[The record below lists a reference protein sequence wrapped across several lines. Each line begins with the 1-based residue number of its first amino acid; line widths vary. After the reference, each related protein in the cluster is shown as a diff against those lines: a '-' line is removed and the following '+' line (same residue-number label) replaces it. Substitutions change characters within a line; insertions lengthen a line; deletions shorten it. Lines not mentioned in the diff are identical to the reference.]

1 MGVKLIGGIEL
12 SAWKAYCA
20 VIGELALYVVMTLH
34 LAGFLVPLDFSHT
47 TSLETH
53 ASNTYP
59 SPGVIIH
66 AKVMTMEMH
75 SVIAGRFEA
84 SSAPFAL
91 VQLRQI
97 PGPILGK
104 IEEPIA

>member
-1 MGVKLIGGIEL
+1 MKWDLNVGLWVT
-12 SAWKAYCA
+12 WNAYCA

-66 AKVMTMEMH
+66 AKVMTMAKKQMRIIEDFVVH
-75 SVIAGRFEA
+75 TLIR
-84 SSAPFAL
+84 
-91 VQLRQI
+91 VQMVL
-97 PGPILGK
+97 K
-104 IEEPIA
+104 

>member
-1 MGVKLIGGIEL
+1 MECDLNVGLWVT
-12 SAWKAYCA
+12 WKAYCA

-66 AKVMTMEMH
+66 AKVMTMAKIQMKINED
-75 SVIAGRFEA
+75 SVV
-84 SSAPFAL
+84 L
-91 VQLRQI
+91 
-97 PGPILGK
+97 
-104 IEEPIA
+104 